1 MARQA
6 PNAGGRVMEWTMER
20 ITALAAQRGFTRLT
34 PEHLARWLE
43 IACGQQ
49 DTTALRDA
57 VACKT
62 DAPSYGPGI

>member
-1 MARQA
+1 MA
-6 PNAGGRVMEWTMER
+6 WTLEQ
-20 ITALAAQRGFTRLT
+20 IEALAALRGLDRLT

-43 IACGQQ
+43 IARAQR

-62 DAPSYGPGI
+62 DAPSYGPGT